1 MIDAVEPIDSDTEP
15 GSGAQIVPTQSLQSA
30 DDTAGQD
37 ATPDDSPRVDT
48 DSDSTVPADD
58 DRPKMSERLAAAAA
72 GLQDGA
78 QKASAVTKTAVA
90 AGTLA
95 ATVAGGAGVA
105 AATPAAAAGA
115 PATLT
120 QSAAKA
126 RNAPGAA
133 KLDKMCRGSDSG
145 ICERP
150 KWSEM
155 NLSFDAVVIGRYVN
169 VAWPEIKTVGGWRPS
184 DPYPDHPSGRA
195 VDIMMPNGGPGKDK
209 KLGDAIVKE
218 FQRNADDFGIEYI
231 LWHQRSWQ
239 AGEGINKWSR
249 MADRGSASAN
259 HIDHIHITVKGDKST
274 LAKQMIE
281 LGVTAALGRGASES
295 AGTKGDGDV
304 LNEAEVT
311 RTIVATMFSE
321 PTSN

>member
-1 MIDAVEPIDSDTEP
+1 
-15 GSGAQIVPTQSLQSA
+15 
-30 DDTAGQD
+30 
-37 ATPDDSPRVDT
+37 
-48 DSDSTVPADD
+48 
-58 DRPKMSERLAAAAA
+58 MSERLAAAAA

>member
-1 MIDAVEPIDSDTEP
+1 MTDAVESESDDTEP
-15 GSGAQIVPTQSLQSA
+15 SSGAPAVPSQLRQSA
-30 DDTAGQD
+30 DETVGDD
-37 ATPDDSPRVDT
+37 ATRDDSSTT
-48 DSDSTVPADD
+48 DADGAVPADD

-72 GLQDGA
+72 GLQEGA
-78 QKASAVTKTAVA
+78 QKASAATKTAVA

-95 ATVAGGAGVA
+95 ATVASGAGAV
-105 AATPAAAAGA
+105 AATPAVAAGA
-115 PATLT
+115 PTT
-120 QSAAKA
+120 PTKSAAKA

-150 KWSEM
+150 KWSEK

-169 VAWPEIKTVGGWRPS
+169 VAWPDIKTVGGWRPS

-195 VDIMMPNGGPGKDK
+195 VDIMMPNGGAGKDK

-218 FQRNADDFGIEYI
+218 LQRNADAFGIEYI
-231 LWHQRSWQ
+231 LWRQRSWQ
-239 AGEGINKWSR
+239 AGDGINKWSG

-259 HIDHIHITVKGDKST
+259 HVDHIHITVKGDKST
-274 LAKQMIE
+274 LAKRMIE
-281 LGVTAALGRGASES
+281 LGVAAALGGGEASGS
-295 AGTKGDGDV
+295 AVTQEDV
-304 LNEAEVT
+304 GVRNEAAVT
-311 RTIVATMFSE
+311 RAIIKSAFDE

>member
-1 MIDAVEPIDSDTEP
+1 MTDAVESESDDTEP
-15 GSGAQIVPTQSLQSA
+15 SSGAPAVPSQLRQSA
-30 DDTAGQD
+30 DETVGDD
-37 ATPDDSPRVDT
+37 ATRDDSSTT
-48 DSDSTVPADD
+48 DADGAVPADD

-72 GLQDGA
+72 GLQEGA
-78 QKASAVTKTAVA
+78 QKASAATKTAVA

-95 ATVAGGAGVA
+95 ATVASGAGAV
-105 AATPAAAAGA
+105 AATPAVAAGA
-115 PATLT
+115 PTT
-120 QSAAKA
+120 PTKSAAKA

-150 KWSEM
+150 KWSEK

-195 VDIMMPNGGPGKDK
+195 VDIMMPNGGAGKDK

-218 FQRNADDFGIEYI
+218 LQRNADAFGIEYI
-231 LWHQRSWQ
+231 LWRQRSWQ
-239 AGEGINKWSR
+239 AGDGINKWSG

-259 HIDHIHITVKGDKST
+259 HVDHIHITVKGDKST
-274 LAKQMIE
+274 LAKRMIE
-281 LGVTAALGRGASES
+281 LGVAAALDGGANES
-295 AGTKGDGDV
+295 AGTQGDGD
-304 LNEAEVT
+304 LRNEAAVT
-311 RTIVATMFSE
+311 RAIVATAFDE

>member
-1 MIDAVEPIDSDTEP
+1 VSDTVESESDDTEP
-15 GSGAQIVPTQSLQSA
+15 SSGTPVVPSQSRQSA
-30 DDTAGQD
+30 DDTAGDD
-37 ATPDDSPRVDT
+37 ATRDDSSTT
-48 DSDSTVPADD
+48 DADGAVPADD

-72 GLQDGA
+72 GLQEGA
-78 QKASAVTKTAVA
+78 QKASAATKTAVA

-95 ATVAGGAGVA
+95 ATVASGAGAV

-115 PATLT
+115 PTT
-120 QSAAKA
+120 PTKSAAKA
-126 RNAPGAA
+126 RSAPGAA

-150 KWSEM
+150 KWSEK

-195 VDIMMPNGGPGKDK
+195 VDIMMPNGGAGKDK

-218 FQRNADDFGIEYI
+218 LQRNADAFGIEYI
-231 LWHQRSWQ
+231 LWHQQSWQ
-239 AGEGINKWSR
+239 AGDGMNKWSN
-249 MADRGSASAN
+249 MANRGSASAN
-259 HIDHIHITVKGDKST
+259 HVDHIHITVKGDKST
-274 LAKQMIE
+274 LAKRMIE
-281 LGVTAALGRGASES
+281 LGVAAALDGGANES
-295 AGTKGDGDV
+295 AGTQGDGD
-304 LNEAEVT
+304 LRNEAAVT
-311 RTIVATMFSE
+311 RAIVATMFDE